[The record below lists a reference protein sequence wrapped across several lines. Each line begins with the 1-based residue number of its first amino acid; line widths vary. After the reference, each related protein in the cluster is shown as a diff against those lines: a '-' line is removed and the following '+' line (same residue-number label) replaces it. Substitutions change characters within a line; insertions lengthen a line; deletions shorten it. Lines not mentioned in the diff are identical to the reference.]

1 VTGALATAVPARLRD
16 RVLVAM
22 AVCTAFAHA
31 QAGAVQLRQGDLLV
45 TDAANA
51 RVLLVD
57 PDTGSVTPFSPRAT
71 SGANLLFAPAGIAI
85 DPDGAVFVADSFAD
99 RIVRIDPTTGAQSV
113 VHDFSAQFGDF
124 GPSDVGTAPQGLD
137 LEESVTGLDRR
148 DLFVASDDGL
158 HRVSR
163 TSSSTFSSLLSAD
176 AAVQQGTDVAVREF
190 GGDPSSLWVVAGG
203 VLVQLD
209 IGSGTALQWTALD
222 ARNVY
227 GVEVVDST
235 VLFTRAVGCGVPSS
249 VNGLFRFD
257 GAPDGTQVEGGGF
270 ASCPRRPLAVA
281 STTEVFVT
289 YAYTQIARLVP
300 TIAGY
305 DGAIVA
311 TLPDGDVAPD
321 VADLAVSP
329 VTFPAPEPVSPAAS
343 GAAMLGLGALARR
356 RRAGFARFVRRGVA
370 SSAARIA
377 TALGIALAAIH
388 AGADGIEPAPPN
400 ALLVVDGTNL
410 RVLRVPLAGGAAT
423 VFSPPAGAQT
433 NLLTSPR
440 GIGVGPDGTI
450 VVANFF
456 ENTLVEIDPAT
467 GAQFPVAGLL
477 SGAPAIGSLPRD
489 VAVNPRDTAPG
500 FLPTLGVAS
509 QGELHQVVRNTFD
522 TMGSLLAPYPSPY
535 DPYVG
540 IFVAAWDPGTT
551 DPIDHFVATDSIPAI
566 LRYDGA
572 SGTMTLFRDYADVDS
587 IHGLDV
593 STAGPFLLVASFRG
607 QACPGDENGVA
618 LIGETS
624 TRLLVDGAY
633 GCPGPVALD
642 SSARVLYTVDA
653 TGNPQRVI
661 GIQFDQLPFATEFPV
676 ATLPSGASAIDMAL
690 ARVPEPGSAALGA
703 SMLAA
708 LACVASVR
716 RPRARCAR

>member
-1 VTGALATAVPARLRD
+1 
-16 RVLVAM
+16 M
-22 AVCTAFAHA
+22 AACTAFAPA
-31 QAGAVQLRQGDLLV
+31 QAGAVQLRRGDLLV

-57 PDTGSVTPFSPRAT
+57 PDTGWVTPFSPRAT

-85 DPDGAVFVADSFAD
+85 DPGGSAFVADSFAD

-113 VHDFSAQFGDF
+113 VHDFSAQLGDF

-137 LEESVTGLDRR
+137 LEETVTGLDRR

-163 TSSSTFSSLLSAD
+163 TSTSTFTSLLSAD

-190 GGDPSSLWVVAGG
+190 AGDPSSLWVVAGG

-209 IGSGTALQWTALD
+209 IGSGTALQWTGLD

-305 DGAIVA
+305 DGAVVA
-311 TLPDGDVAPD
+311 TIPDGDVAPD

-343 GAAMLGLGALARR
+343 GAAMLGLGALVRR
-356 RRAGFARFVRRGVA
+356 RRAGFARFVRRGVPW
-370 SSAARIA
+370 SAARIV
-377 TALGIALAAIH
+377 TALGIAFVAIH
-388 AGADGIEPAPPN
+388 AGADGIAPARPN
-400 ALLVVDGTNL
+400 ALLVVDGVNL
-410 RVLRVPLAGGAAT
+410 RVLRVPIAGGAVT
-423 VFSPPAGAQT
+423 VFSPPEGVQT

-440 GIGVGPDGTI
+440 GIGTGPDGTI

-456 ENTLVEIDPAT
+456 EGTLVEIDPAT
-467 GAQFPVAGLL
+467 GAQFPVEGLL
-477 SGAPAIGSLPRD
+477 SGPPAIGSLPRD
-489 VAVNPRDTAPG
+489 VAVNPRPPAPG

-522 TMGSLLAPYPSPY
+522 ATGSLLAPYPSPF
-535 DPYVG
+535 DPYVAESVVPLLPG
-540 IFVAAWDPGTT
+540 NDDPL
-551 DPIDHFVATDSIPAI
+551 DYVVATTSIPA
-566 LRYDGA
+566 LLWYDGA
-572 SGTMTLFRDYADVDS
+572 GDTFAPIWAPAELESIEGLAAPTSGPY
-587 IHGLDV
+587 
-593 STAGPFLLVASFRG
+593 PLVASFLVA
-607 QACPGDENGVA
+607 ACPSFSNGIRFFTQLA
-618 LIGETS
+618 EAGS
-624 TRLLVDGAY
+624 LVYPAS
-633 GCPGPVALD
+633 CPGPIAYDGADNVLFFVAQDL
-642 SSARVLYTVDA
+642 APPQVIRL
-653 TGNPQRVI
+653 TGFGV
-661 GIQFDQLPFATEFPV
+661 FPV
-676 ATLPSGASAIDMAL
+676 ASIAGTLPSGTSASDMAF
-690 ARVPEPGSAALGA
+690 ARVPEPHAAALGA
-703 SMLAA
+703 SMLVA
-708 LACVASVR
+708 LAGVASAR